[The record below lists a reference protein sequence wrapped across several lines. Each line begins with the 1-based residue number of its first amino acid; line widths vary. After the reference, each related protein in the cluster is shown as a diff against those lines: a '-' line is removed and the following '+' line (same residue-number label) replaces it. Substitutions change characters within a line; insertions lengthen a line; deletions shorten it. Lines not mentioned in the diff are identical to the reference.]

1 MKAIVNNIFRLLL
14 GLIVA
19 LAFTACEFKETIV
32 FDENGGGKIATSF
45 FGEQLGDM
53 LESFKE
59 DSIEIGKERFSMQDF
74 IEENKASIDS
84 LSQEKQK
91 EIYDL
96 ADTEFFMENQNGDL
110 LISVKL
116 DFDSVDEINKKIKDS
131 RRAINYQLNQSST
144 SASELESDG
153 NASLEDQMDIKY
165 TWEGNVF
172 ERKTYVKDKEA
183 YTEAVKGVEDEI
195 MLAGAMNY
203 VLEYTFPYEVIAIS
217 PENATLSVDRKTVV
231 LRSSFSKI
239 LKNPKELDL
248 KVTLKK

>member
-14 GLIVA
+14 GLIVT

-96 ADTEFFMENQNGDL
+96 ADTEFLMENKNGDL
-110 LISVKL
+110 LISVNLMATRHLLPPEKVQCL
-116 DFDSVDEINKKIKDS
+116 IFLPN
-131 RRAINYQLNQSST
+131 L
-144 SASELESDG
+144 
-153 NASLEDQMDIKY
+153 
-165 TWEGNVF
+165 
-172 ERKTYVKDKEA
+172 KTFYFLYK
-183 YTEAVKGVEDEI
+183 
-195 MLAGAMNY
+195 
-203 VLEYTFPYEVIAIS
+203 
-217 PENATLSVDRKTVV
+217 
-231 LRSSFSKI
+231 
-239 LKNPKELDL
+239 
-248 KVTLKK
+248 